1 MKILQINSS
10 IKGEASVSSRLA
22 GLVSAHLASMDPGSE
37 IIVRDVSSQPIL
49 DTAALGAL
57 FTPAE
62 NRTPEQAER
71 VAVDDATIA
80 QVQESDA
87 IVLGVPL
94 YNFGEPVQLKA
105 WIDAIARNGA
115 TFRYTATG
123 PVGLL
128 TGKKVYVVLARGG
141 YYKGTPNDTQTPWL
155 KNVLGFL
162 GLTDVTFLHA
172 EGLNVSPEASAQAL
186 AAVEAEI
193 DALTI

>member
-1 MKILQINSS
+1 MKILQVNSS
-10 IKGEASVSSRLA
+10 IKGEASASSRLA
-22 GLVSAHLASMDPGSE
+22 GLVSARLASKEPGSE
-37 IIVRDVSSQPIL
+37 VTVREAASQPLL
-49 DTAALGAL
+49 DAAALGAL

-62 NRTPEQAER
+62 NRTPEQAAR
-71 VAVDDATIA
+71 VAIDDATIA
-80 QVQESDA
+80 QVQEADA

-105 WIDAIARNGA
+105 WIDAIARNGV

-128 TGKKVYVVLARGG
+128 SGKKVYVVLARGG

-155 KNVLGFL
+155 RNVLGFL
-162 GLTDVTFLHA
+162 GMTDVTFLHA

-193 DALTI
+193 AAL

>member
-1 MKILQINSS
+1 MKILQVNSS

-22 GLVSAHLASMDPGSE
+22 GLVSARLASLVPGSE
-37 IIVRDVSSQPIL
+37 IAVRDVSSQPVL
-49 DTAALGAL
+49 DGAALGAL

-62 NRTPEQAER
+62 NRTPEQAAR

-87 IVLGVPL
+87 VVIGVPL

-105 WIDAIARNGA
+105 WIDAIARNGV

-141 YYKGTPNDTQTPWL
+141 YYKDTPNDTQTPWL

-172 EGLNVSPEASAQAL
+172 EGLNVSPEAATQAL
-186 AAVEAEI
+186 SAVEAEI
-193 DALTI
+193 AAL

>member
-1 MKILQINSS
+1 MKILQVNSS

-22 GLVSAHLASMDPGSE
+22 GLVSARLASLVPGSE
-37 IIVRDVSSQPIL
+37 IAVRDVSSQPVL
-49 DTAALGAL
+49 DGAALGAL

-62 NRTPEQAER
+62 NRTPEQAAR

-87 IVLGVPL
+87 VVIGVPL

-105 WIDAIARNGA
+105 WIDAIARNGV

-141 YYKGTPNDTQTPWL
+141 YYKDTPNDTQTPWL

-162 GLTDVTFLHA
+162 GLTDVAFLHA
-172 EGLNVSPEASAQAL
+172 EGLNVSPEAATQAL
-186 AAVEAEI
+186 SAVEAEI
-193 DALTI
+193 AALTY

>member
-1 MKILQINSS
+1 MKILQVNSS

-22 GLVSAHLASMDPGSE
+22 GLVSARLASLVPGSE
-37 IIVRDVSSQPIL
+37 IAVRDVSSQPVL
-49 DTAALGAL
+49 DGAALGAL

-62 NRTPEQAER
+62 NRTPEQAAR

-87 IVLGVPL
+87 VVIGVPL

-105 WIDAIARNGA
+105 WIDAIARNGV

-141 YYKGTPNDTQTPWL
+141 YYKDTPNDTQTPWL

-172 EGLNVSPEASAQAL
+172 EGLNVSPEAATQAL
-186 AAVEAEI
+186 SAVEAEI
-193 DALTI
+193 AALTY